1 MKFIETQIAGV
12 WIVELERL
20 GDDRGFFARSFC
32 TEEFAAHGID
42 TAVVQCNISFNDKA
56 ATIRGLHYQAPPAAE
71 GKLVRCTS
79 GAIYDVAVDVRPE
92 SPTYLHHVAVELT
105 ADNRIALFVPELF
118 AHGFQTLAD
127 NTEVFYQMTAAFAP
141 DAGRGLRYSDP
152 ALGITWP
159 LPVSAVS
166 DRDASLPLLEL

>member
-12 WIVELERL
+12 WIIELERL

-42 TAVVQCNISFNDKA
+42 TAVVQCNISFNA
-56 ATIRGLHYQAPPAAE
+56 HAGTIRGLHYQVPPAAE

-79 GAIYDVAVDVRPE
+79 GAIYDVAIDVRPE
-92 SPTYLHHVAVELT
+92 SSTYLHHVAVELN
-105 ADNRIALFVPELF
+105 ADNRTALFVPELF

-127 NTEVFYQMTAAFAP
+127 NTEVFYQMTAAYAP
-141 DAGRGLRYSDP
+141 NTGRGVRYNDP
-152 ALGITWP
+152 ALGIVWP

-166 DRDASLPLLEL
+166 ERDAALPLLDP

>member
-1 MKFIETQIAGV
+1 MKFIETQIPGV

-32 TEEFAAHGID
+32 TDEFAAHGID
-42 TAVVQCNISFNDKA
+42 TAVVQCNISFNA
-56 ATIRGLHYQAPPAAE
+56 RAGTIRGLHYQAAPSAE

-92 SPTYLHHVAVELT
+92 SPTYLQHVAAELT
-105 ADNRIALFVPELF
+105 ADNRTALFVPELF

-127 NTEVFYQMTAAFAP
+127 DTEVFYQMTAAYAP
-141 DAGRGLRYSDP
+141 GTGRGLRYDDP

-159 LPVSAVS
+159 LAVS
-166 DRDASLPLLEL
+166 TVSERDATLPLLER